1 MATPRGGPTKISG
14 SSVRRLSRYYRTLVR
29 VQKQGMSHISS
40 RELAERNGVTS
51 AQVRK
56 DLSTFGTFGKRGLG
70 YPVEGLKDAVAGIL
84 GLDRQWPV
92 ILVGVGNIGSALLRY
107 GQFRRQGFHFVA
119 AFDVAPDKV
128 GTSIDGVPIYRMERL
143 ADVVAAEGVE
153 IGILSV
159 PAPNAQEVCDQMVE
173 AGVRAILSF
182 APITLD
188 TPEEVTVRY
197 EDMAIELETLS
208 YALTR
213 GDLQEG

>member
-1 MATPRGGPTKISG
+1 MGTSKEVPTRISG
-14 SSVRRLSRYYRTLVR
+14 SSVRRLSRYYRTLDR

-40 RELAERNGVTS
+40 QELAERNGVTS

-70 YPVEGLKDAVAGIL
+70 YPVDSLKDAIAGIL

-92 ILVGVGNIGSALLRY
+92 ILVGVGNIGQALLRY
-107 GQFRRQGFHFVA
+107 GQFRRQGFHIVA
-119 AFDVAPDKV
+119 GFDVAPDKI

-143 ADVVAAEGVE
+143 PDLVAEKEVE

-159 PAPNAQEVCDQMVE
+159 PAPDAQAVCERMGE
-173 AGVRAILSF
+173 AGILAILNC
-182 APITLD
+182 APITLE
-188 TPEEVTVRY
+188 TPEGVTVRY
-197 EDMAIELETLS
+197 EDMSIELETLS

-213 GDLQEG
+213 GGLQEG

>member
-1 MATPRGGPTKISG
+1 MGSSKEGPSRISG
-14 SSVRRLSRYYRTLVR
+14 SSVRRLSRYYRTLAR
-29 VQKQGMSHISS
+29 VQKQGISHISS

-70 YPVEGLKDAVAGIL
+70 YPVDSLKDAIAGIL

-92 ILVGVGNIGSALLRY
+92 ILVGVGNIGQALLRY
-107 GQFRRQGFHFVA
+107 GQFRRQGFHIVA
-119 AFDVAPDKV
+119 GFDVAPDKI

-143 ADVVAAEGVE
+143 PDLVAEEEVE

-159 PAPNAQEVCDQMVE
+159 PAPDAQEVCERMVE
-173 AGVRAILSF
+173 AGIRAILNF
-182 APITLD
+182 APITLE
-188 TPEEVTVRY
+188 TPEGVTVRY

-213 GDLQEG
+213 GGFREG

>member
-1 MATPRGGPTKISG
+1 MGSSKEGPSRISG
-14 SSVRRLSRYYRTLVR
+14 SSVRRLSRYYRTLAR
-29 VQKQGMSHISS
+29 VQKQGISHISS
-40 RELAERNGVTS
+40 QELAERNGVTS

-70 YPVEGLKDAVAGIL
+70 YPVDSLKDAIAGIL

-92 ILVGVGNIGSALLRY
+92 ILVGVGNIGQALLRY
-107 GQFRRQGFHFVA
+107 GQFRRQGFHIVA
-119 AFDVAPDKV
+119 GFDVAPDKI

-143 ADVVAAEGVE
+143 PDLVAEEEVE

-159 PAPNAQEVCDQMVE
+159 PAPDAQEVCERMVE
-173 AGVRAILSF
+173 AGIRAILNF
-182 APITLD
+182 APITLE

-213 GDLQEG
+213 GGFREG